1 MYRLLSMHKKIIFS
15 LLCVIIVQQP
25 ALHAGLM
32 DSFFDGV
39 GKGAG
44 KEIGK
49 TVSQTILGFDR
60 DRIILALIVVGGL
73 LLVRYIYINEQRN
86 TRMKKRSSHFWEP
99 SLRSKQQT
107 ISSYAAIHYCAQRQ

>member
-1 MYRLLSMHKKIIFS
+1 M
-15 LLCVIIVQQP
+15 IVQQP
-25 ALHAGLM
+25 ALHAGLV

-49 TVSQTILGFDR
+49 TVSQTILGLDR

-86 TRMKKRSSHFWEP
+86 TRAHMRTKNLIP
-99 SLRSKQQT
+99 L
-107 ISSYAAIHYCAQRQ
+107 

>member
-1 MYRLLSMHKKIIFS
+1 MIL
-15 LLCVIIVQQP
+15 QQP
-25 ALHAGLM
+25 ALHAGLV

-49 TVSQTILGFDR
+49 TVSQTILGLNR

-99 SLRSKQQT
+99 SLHSNRQT
-107 ISSYAAIHYCAQRQ
+107 IFSCAATHYCVQRQ

>member
-1 MYRLLSMHKKIIFS
+1 MIL
-15 LLCVIIVQQP
+15 QQP
-25 ALHAGLM
+25 ALHAGLV

-49 TVSQTILGFDR
+49 TVSQTILGLDR

-86 TRMKKRSSHFWEP
+86 TRMKKRSSRFGEP
-99 SLRSKQQT
+99 LLSSHRKT
-107 ISSYAAIHYCAQRQ
+107 ISSCAATHYCAQRR